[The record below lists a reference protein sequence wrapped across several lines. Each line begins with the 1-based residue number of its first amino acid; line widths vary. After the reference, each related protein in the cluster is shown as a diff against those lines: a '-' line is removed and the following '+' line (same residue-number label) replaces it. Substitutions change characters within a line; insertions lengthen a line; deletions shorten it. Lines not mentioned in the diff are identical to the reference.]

1 MPNQVAIKIQV
12 MISEAINAKPS
23 VQNSAPTTKE
33 EDNWIKVFRPTCQNH
48 TQSTPSKL
56 RKWEIRLPEQEF
68 LRWRSSLED
77 WWLQFD
83 GASKGNPGKAEGGGI
98 LIDPYGSTKLSY
110 AWGLG
115 HAYNNQAEFLALW
128 QGLNQALKLGINKIN
143 IAGDSK
149 QVIDAINL
157 NKPPKDMCLAQLHKK
172 IRILL
177 DKFQDYKVYHVL
189 RDLNRDAD
197 KEANKGSTHTKG
209 QIQINEEISYYPIP

>member
-1 MPNQVAIKIQV
+1 MPQQVAIKIQV
-12 MISEAINAKPS
+12 MISEAINARPS
-23 VQNSAPTTKE
+23 VQNSASTTKE

-48 TQSTPSKL
+48 TQSPASKL

-68 LRWRSSLED
+68 LRWRSSLEE

-83 GASKGNPGKAEGGGI
+83 GASKGNPGEAGGGGV
-98 LIDPYGSTKLSY
+98 LTDANGSTKLSY

-115 HAYNNQAEFLALW
+115 NASNNQAEFLALW
-128 QGLNQALKLGINKIN
+128 QGLNQALKLRINKIN
-143 IAGDSK
+143 IARDSK

-157 NKPPKDMCLAQLHKK
+157 NKTPKDMCLAQIHKK

-177 DKFQDYKVYHVL
+177 DKFQVYKVYHVL

-197 KEANKGSTHTKG
+197 KEANMGSTQAKG
-209 QIQINEEISYYPIP
+209 QIQINEEISYNPIP